1 MWNQYDP
8 GCSRDLITERAWRVW
23 WWCLLEVMTF
33 DRGSMCHGRSCGR
46 TCQAF
51 TLPSKAYNWVPLLF
65 SRRAQA
71 NSAGFHDSSAKDKE
85 QAPTHVQTLQIIIMR
100 VSASGESPKT
110 ASRPFFFSRSSN
122 SNRPLFPTS
131 NGTYGSRGRRAN
143 AHQKASIG
151 EEVFRGITPVML
163 LH

>member
-1 MWNQYDP
+1 MTEAPWVTV
-8 GCSRDLITERAWRVW
+8 DLVRAYLPSV
-23 WWCLLEVMTF
+23 
-33 DRGSMCHGRSCGR
+33 H
-46 TCQAF
+46 
-51 TLPSKAYNWVPLLF
+51 LPSKAYNWVPLPF

-71 NSAGFHDSSAKDKE
+71 NSVGFHDSSAKDKE

-131 NGTYGSRGRRAN
+131 IIWLTRAKGQCSSKGFNWGRGVQRHYAG
-143 AHQKASIG
+143 HVTSL
-151 EEVFRGITPVML
+151 THL
-163 LH
+163 SD